1 MKAPCSVLSFLLLS
15 TFFGTA
21 CTWATPFQEKEAAPF
36 AETVTIPGPL
46 RSFLRMAGI
55 SQQIPP
61 QDVVPLLARNVFI
74 RGYLGWQDRPDRPT
88 EFLVLLS
95 RYVHQAR
102 ELTRLAGADAV
113 IRVSNCDQ
121 APPLLHILGYRFRQ
135 GCGTALEVANPERA
149 FLTIDAGFPLVDLEE
164 DLHTGKPFTY
174 PFPSS
179 PVPVLFRESDWTSI
193 RGVKAKTIL
202 DALLGDPA
210 LARLYVALSH
220 IDPETRVALKQSPG
234 LSRLVPVS
242 ATLDFYGA
250 HIVSRSGR
258 ISVPGGAPAEPAWKD
273 LVGASTASPGEFV
286 LRLLSKD
293 NGWLAAYFDALL
305 RSSHAEQAYF
315 SEPHRLRRFYVAL
328 RGRDPTPEA
337 YKGVFRP
344 DPGLLLLVSRLRL
357 GPDGEAQVPG
367 NLEVWKD
374 IFRQKSDSKIVRNLG
389 KNADNWKTA
398 DQLVEALFAASRV
411 ETGSGP
417 LQIYLMVSELDAE
430 RSPGHRLT
438 PETVRLL
445 ANKYEKFSDQYLI
458 FSEFPDLDDGS
469 MVRFLAIAEGLDR
482 IRDQDLRG
490 NAIGTFQSDVGL
502 WQILVRQREI
512 PKQSLNG
519 AWQQVIAPFGGIA
532 SATQLF
538 DAGRVSLRGLLE
550 ATTGKS
556 SCSQDEIIDLL
567 AGPQQSSPEARQVH
581 EELARRLRADLDG
594 QRLVSLD
601 TILALGQELDNAA
614 RNGSLSAVA
623 TPLAGELREFEMPR
637 PIFSRGERTEWATG
651 IYDDRHTEAEMRTDL
666 AKLTKSHPSAAQ
678 LAKARGELAPFLRD
692 TLVGLNY
699 AYYEPPGAQIL
710 HHNPLLVRSHDF
722 AGQTVSGL
730 PSVWRTPQLFGVGS
744 PAGGGAHLVGSLA
757 NLAYVLAEAEEDFI
771 APENVQALI
780 WQETV
785 SVLLTEAA
793 LSRWW
798 NVSRNELHAI
808 ALYQQAGDELLMAAA
823 KNEQLHDKVW
833 SILEERMTP
842 ARMTLLET
850 ALRGKNSAEMP
861 LLIMPADT
869 FYLEAEFRQRFS
881 DYGDS
886 GPAGKELAV
895 LAREHPTE
903 VSWSRLSRDFGVPHP
918 SLAQTYARELLN
930 VPPFPVCQH
939 YGSRLLA
946 ESWDSNYL
954 YWARLADG
962 MGYSPVTLNEL
973 VPTLTQRMVE
983 NIFATDPED
992 WPALLRALRQTGE
1005 EFRNGKLALLPPESI
1020 FPQTVDSL
1028 VMKTNS
1034 DW

>member
-1 MKAPCSVLSFLLLS
+1 MKAPCSVTTFLLIS

-21 CTWATPFQEKEAAPF
+21 CTWATPVQEEAVAPF

-46 RSFLRMAGI
+46 RPFLRMAGI
-55 SQQIPP
+55 SQQILP
-61 QDVVPLLARNVFI
+61 QDVLPLLARNVLT
-74 RGYLGWQDRPDRPT
+74 RGYHGWQDNHAPT

-95 RYVHQAR
+95 RYVEQAR
-102 ELTRLAGADAV
+102 ELTKLAGADAV

-121 APPLLHILGYRFRQ
+121 APPLLHILGYRFRG
-135 GCGTALEVANPERA
+135 GCGTALEAANPERA

-164 DLHTGKPFTY
+164 DLHVGKPFIY

-179 PVPVLFRESDWTSI
+179 PVPVLFWESDWTSI
-193 RGVKAKTIL
+193 PGVKAKNIL
-202 DALLGDPA
+202 DALLQDPA
-210 LARLYVALSH
+210 LARLYAALSH
-220 IDPETRVALKQSPG
+220 IDPETRVTLKRSPG
-234 LSRLVPVS
+234 LSGLMPVS
-242 ATLDFYGA
+242 AALDFYGA

-273 LVGASTASPGEFV
+273 LVGAGTASPGEFV

-293 NGWLAAYFDALL
+293 KGWLAAYFDALS

-315 SEPHRLRRFYVAL
+315 SEPHRLRRFYEAL

-344 DPGLLLLVSRLRL
+344 DSGLLLLVSRLRL
-357 GPDGEAQVPG
+357 GPAGEAQVPG
-367 NLEVWKD
+367 NLEVWKE

-389 KNADNWKTA
+389 KHSGNWTTA

-417 LQIYLMVSELDAE
+417 LQIYLMISELDAE

-469 MVRFLAIAEGLDR
+469 IVRFLAIAEGLDR

-490 NAIGTFQSDVGL
+490 NAMGTLQGNVGL
-502 WQILVRQREI
+502 WQILVRQGEI
-512 PKQSLNG
+512 PKESLNG
-519 AWQQVIAPFGGIA
+519 AWQQVIAPFAGIS

-550 ATTGKS
+550 ATTGKP

-581 EELARRLRADLDG
+581 EELAKKLRVDLDG

-601 TILALGQELDNAA
+601 TIMVLGQELDNAA
-614 RNGSLSAVA
+614 RTGSASAVA

-637 PIFSRGERTEWATG
+637 PIFSRSEKTEWAATG
-651 IYDDRHTEAEMRTDL
+651 AYDDRHTDAEMHTDL
-666 AKLTKSHPSAAQ
+666 AKLIKSHPSAER

-744 PAGGGAHLVGSLA
+744 PAGGGAHMVGSLA
-757 NLAYVLAEAEEDFI
+757 NLPYVLAEAEEDFI

-780 WQETV
+780 WKETV
-785 SVLLTEAA
+785 SVLLSEAS

-798 NVSRNELHAI
+798 NVSRNELHAV
-808 ALYQQAGDELLMAAA
+808 ALYQ
-823 KNEQLHDKVW
+823 
-833 SILEERMTP
+833 RP
-842 ARMTLLET
+842 
-850 ALRGKNSAEMP
+850 
-861 LLIMPADT
+861 
-869 FYLEAEFRQRFS
+869 
-881 DYGDS
+881 
-886 GPAGKELAV
+886 
-895 LAREHPTE
+895 
-903 VSWSRLSRDFGVPHP
+903 
-918 SLAQTYARELLN
+918 
-930 VPPFPVCQH
+930 
-939 YGSRLLA
+939 
-946 ESWDSNYL
+946 
-954 YWARLADG
+954 
-962 MGYSPVTLNEL
+962 
-973 VPTLTQRMVE
+973 
-983 NIFATDPED
+983 
-992 WPALLRALRQTGE
+992 
-1005 EFRNGKLALLPPESI
+1005 
-1020 FPQTVDSL
+1020 
-1028 VMKTNS
+1028 
-1034 DW
+1034 

>member
-1 MKAPCSVLSFLLLS
+1 MKAPCLVTTFLLIS

-21 CTWATPFQEKEAAPF
+21 CTGAIPVQEEAVVPF

-46 RSFLRMAGI
+46 RPFLRMAGI
-55 SQQIPP
+55 SQQILP
-61 QDVVPLLARNVFI
+61 QDVLPLLARNVLT
-74 RGYLGWQDRPDRPT
+74 RGYKGWQDNHVPT

-95 RYVHQAR
+95 RYVEQAR
-102 ELTRLAGADAV
+102 ELTNLAGADAV

-121 APPLLHILGYRFRQ
+121 APPLLHILGYRFRG
-135 GCGTALEVANPERA
+135 GCGTALEAANPERA

-164 DLHTGKPFTY
+164 DLHVGKPFIY

-193 RGVKAKTIL
+193 PGVKAQNIL
-202 DALLGDPA
+202 DTLLQDPA
-210 LARLYVALSH
+210 LARLYAALSH
-220 IDPETRVALKQSPG
+220 IDPETRVTLKRSPG
-234 LSRLVPVS
+234 LSGLMPVS
-242 ATLDFYGA
+242 AALDFYGA
-250 HIVSRSGR
+250 HIAIRSGR
-258 ISVPGGAPAEPAWKD
+258 ISVPGGAPAEAAWKD
-273 LVGASTASPGEFV
+273 LVGAGTAPPGEFV
-286 LRLLSKD
+286 LKLLSKD
-293 NGWLAAYFDALL
+293 KGWLAAYFDALS

-315 SEPHRLRRFYVAL
+315 CEPHRLRRFYEAL
-328 RGRDPTPEA
+328 RGQDPTPEA

-344 DPGLLLLVSRLRL
+344 DSGLLLLVSRLRL
-357 GPDGEAQVPG
+357 GPAGEAQVPG
-367 NLEVWKD
+367 NLEVWKE
-374 IFRQKSDSKIVRNLG
+374 IFRQKNDSKIVRNLG
-389 KNADNWKTA
+389 KHSGNWTTA

-411 ETGSGP
+411 ETDSGP

-445 ANKYEKFSDQYLI
+445 ANKYKKFSDQYLI
-458 FSEFPDLDDGS
+458 FSEFPDLDNGS
-469 MVRFLAIAEGLDR
+469 IVRFLAIAEGVDR

-490 NAIGTFQSDVGL
+490 NAMGTLQGNVGL
-502 WQILVRQREI
+502 WQILVRQGEI
-512 PKQSLNG
+512 PKESLNG
-519 AWQQVIAPFGGIA
+519 AWQQVIAPFAGIS

-550 ATTGKS
+550 ATTGKP

-581 EELARRLRADLDG
+581 EELAKRLRGDLDG

-601 TILALGQELDNAA
+601 TILVLGQELDNAA
-614 RNGSLSAVA
+614 RTGSASAVA

-637 PIFSRGERTEWATG
+637 PIFSRSEKTEWAATG
-651 IYDDRHTEAEMRTDL
+651 AYGDRHTDAEMHTDL
-666 AKLTKSHPSAAQ
+666 AKLIKSHPSAEQ

-730 PSVWRTPQLFGVGS
+730 PSLWRTPQLFGVGS

-757 NLAYVLAEAEEDFI
+757 NLPYVLAEAEEDFI

-780 WQETV
+780 WKETV
-785 SVLLTEAA
+785 SVLLSEAS

-798 NVSRNELHAI
+798 NVSRNELHAV
-808 ALYQQAGDELLMAAA
+808 ALYQQAGEELVMAAA
-823 KNEQLHDKVW
+823 KNEQLHDKVLT
-833 SILEERMTP
+833 ILEERMTP
-842 ARMTLLET
+842 ARMRLLET
-850 ALRGKNSAEMP
+850 ALRGGNLAEAP
-861 LLIMPADT
+861 SLIMPADT
-869 FYLEAEFRQRFS
+869 FYLEAEFHQRFY
-881 DYGDS
+881 DDGDS
-886 GPAGKELAV
+886 GPAAKELAV
-895 LAREHPTE
+895 LAREHPAE

-918 SLAQTYARELLN
+918 SLAQSYARELLN
-930 VPPFPVCQH
+930 VPPFPACEG

-962 MGYSPVTLNEL
+962 MGYSPVMLNKL
-973 VPTLTQRMVE
+973 VPTLTHRMVE

-1005 EFRNGKLALLPPESI
+1005 EFRHGKTPVVAP
-1020 FPQTVDSL
+1020 
-1028 VMKTNS
+1028 
-1034 DW
+1034 

>member
-1 MKAPCSVLSFLLLS
+1 MKAPCSVISFLLIS

-21 CTWATPFQEKEAAPF
+21 CTWATPFQEEEVAPF

-55 SQQIPP
+55 SQQILP
-61 QDVVPLLARNVFI
+61 QDVLPLLAHNVFI
-74 RGYLGWQDRPDRPT
+74 HGYQGWQDKPGPPT

-95 RYVHQAR
+95 RYVEQAK
-102 ELTRLAGADAV
+102 ELTKLAGAHAV

-121 APPLLHILGYRFRQ
+121 APPLLRILGYRFRR

-164 DLHTGKPFTY
+164 DLHAGKPFTY

-202 DALLGDPA
+202 EALLKDPA

-220 IDPETRVALKQSPG
+220 IDPETRVALKRSPG
-234 LSRLVPVS
+234 LSGLMPVS

-258 ISVPGGAPAEPAWKD
+258 ISVPGGAPAEPTWKG
-273 LVGASTASPGEFV
+273 LVGASTAPPGEFV

-293 NGWLAAYFDALL
+293 NGWLAAYFDALS
-305 RSSHAEQAYF
+305 RSSHAEQVYF
-315 SEPHRLRRFYVAL
+315 SEPHRLRRFYEAL

-344 DPGLLLLVSRLRL
+344 DPSLLLLVSRLRL

-367 NLEVWKD
+367 NLEVWKE

-389 KNADNWKTA
+389 KRASNWKTA

-411 ETGSGP
+411 ETGFGP
-417 LQIYLMVSELDAE
+417 LQIYLMVSELDGE
-430 RSPGHRLT
+430 RSPERLT

-445 ANKYEKFSDQYLI
+445 ANKYEKFGDQYLI
-458 FSEFPDLDDGS
+458 FSEFPDLDNGS
-469 MVRFLAIAEGLDR
+469 IVRFLAIAEGLDR

-490 NAIGTFQSDVGL
+490 NAIGTFQSNVGL
-502 WQILVRQREI
+502 WQILVRQGQI

-519 AWQQVIAPFGGIA
+519 AWQQVIAPFGGIS

-550 ATTGKS
+550 ATTGKP

-581 EELARRLRADLDG
+581 EELAKRLRAGLDG

-614 RNGSLSAVA
+614 WTGSISAVA
-623 TPLAGELREFEMPR
+623 TPLAGELRQFEMPR
-637 PIFSRGERTEWATG
+637 PIFSRSERTEWATG
-651 IYDDRHTEAEMRTDL
+651 IYDDRHTDAEMRTDL
-666 AKLTKSHPSAAQ
+666 AKLIKSHPSAGQ

-699 AYYEPPGAQIL
+699 AYYEPPGAQTL

-771 APENVQALI
+771 VPENVQALI
-780 WQETV
+780 WKETV
-785 SVLLTEAA
+785 SVLLTEAT

-798 NVSRNELHAI
+798 NVSPNELHAV
-808 ALYQQAGDELLMAAA
+808 ALYQQAGDELLIAAA
-823 KNEQLHDKVW
+823 NNEQLHDRVLT
-833 SILEERMTP
+833 ILEERMTP
-842 ARMTLLET
+842 ARMRLLET
-850 ALRGKNSAEMP
+850 ALRGGDLAEIP
-861 LLIMPADT
+861 SLIMPADI

-918 SLAQTYARELLN
+918 SLAQSYAPELLN
-930 VPPFPVCQH
+930 VPPFPVCQD

-962 MGYSPVTLNEL
+962 MGYSPVMLNEL

-1005 EFRNGKLALLPPESI
+1005 EFRHGKLPLLPPKSTI
-1020 FPQTVDSL
+1020 SQTVDSS